1 MGAWMAQSESAR
13 WAAGDAAVEAEAEAA
28 FAFLER
34 LVAAP
39 STVGAERGAQQIVAA
54 ELARLGFDVT
64 EFDVPG
70 ETAASAPGGVAQ
82 CSYSGRPNVLGR
94 INRGGS
100 PALLLNGHVDVVPAE
115 AELWSS

>member
-1 MGAWMAQSESAR
+1 MTHEHDPAR
-13 WAAGDAAVEAEAEAA
+13 WADVDAAIEAEAETA
-28 FAFLER
+28 FKFLER
-34 LVAAP
+34 LVAEP

-54 ELARLGFDVT
+54 ELGRLGFDVT
-64 EFDVPG
+64 EFDVPA
-70 ETAASAPGGVAQ
+70 ETADSAPGGVAQ